1 MAKTLPSTQS
11 FTEIIDIQDGI
22 VFFRGGYASMILET
36 SAINFYLL
44 SDDEKAARIYG
55 YMSLLNS
62 LSFPIQIFIASRKV
76 DMASYTV
83 LLDKK
88 ISLTKKESVRRSL
101 SLYRDFIKNLTRE
114 EDLLNKDIYI
124 IIPFSQLELGIKSA
138 NLKTLKG
145 KVSESIKTVLNSKK
159 NNIIAQVQR
168 LGLSAK
174 ALTNE
179 ETIRLFYELFNQGA
193 INVASEANST
203 QEHNL

>member
-1 MAKTLPSTQS
+1 
-11 FTEIIDIQDGI
+11 
-22 VFFRGGYASMILET
+22 MILET